1 MKLVAYNNTVKPPK
15 NLGLRGKKKKISHP
29 QRTARGSELPREPE
43 KVATLKSVMQLGDRK
58 TNKCAAPPAM
68 PAHPRQ
74 SSSPTYPVV

>member
-1 MKLVAYNNTVKPPK
+1 M
-15 NLGLRGKKKKISHP
+15 
-29 QRTARGSELPREPE
+29 ARGSELPREPE

-58 TNKCAAPPAM
+58 TNKCAATPAM

>member
-15 NLGLRGKKKKISHP
+15 NLCLKRKKKNFPPATYSLW
-29 QRTARGSELPREPE
+29 SELPREPE
-43 KVATLKSVMQLGDRK
+43 KVATLKSVMQLGDRR